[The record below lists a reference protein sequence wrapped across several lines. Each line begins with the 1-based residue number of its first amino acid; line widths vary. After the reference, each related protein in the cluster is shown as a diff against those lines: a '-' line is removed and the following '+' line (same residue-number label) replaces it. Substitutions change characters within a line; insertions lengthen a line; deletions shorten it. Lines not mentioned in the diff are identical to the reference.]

1 MEIWK
6 EVEGT
11 EGKIQVSNEGR
22 VRSLLRGTPYILKTQ
37 TDNKG
42 YLRLRVTVNR
52 EKLSFKVHRIVAK
65 AFIPNPDNLPQVNH
79 IDGNKHNNAVSN
91 LEWISNYDN
100 AQHAINNGLWNKV
113 FEVQKKNNVAQRKK
127 IIAIKDN
134 EIIHFASI
142 CEAQRFFNSRH
153 ISDVL
158 KGKRQ
163 TVKGYSFE
171 YESEVM

>member
-1 MEIWK
+1 MLHSE
-6 EVEGT
+6 
-11 EGKIQVSNEGR
+11 
-22 VRSLLRGTPYILKTQ
+22 
-37 TDNKG
+37 
-42 YLRLRVTVNR
+42 
-52 EKLSFKVHRIVAK
+52 
-65 AFIPNPDNLPQVNH
+65 
-79 IDGNKHNNAVSN
+79 
-91 LEWISNYDN
+91 
-100 AQHAINNGLWNKV
+100 
-113 FEVQKKNNVAQRKK
+113 KK